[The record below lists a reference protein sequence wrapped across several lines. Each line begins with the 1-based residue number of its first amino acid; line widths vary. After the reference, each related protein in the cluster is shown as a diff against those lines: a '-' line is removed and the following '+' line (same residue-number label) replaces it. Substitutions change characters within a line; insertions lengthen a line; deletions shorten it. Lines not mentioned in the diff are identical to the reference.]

1 MGDEVHVMKTCFLIA
16 LVLFTAGCSKAVDK
30 AYTVPGLLEMLKD
43 RNPDMRYSAVSHLG
57 KYGSKAK
64 EAVPAII
71 DALKDP
77 EANVR
82 IGAAY
87 ALANIGPDA
96 EAAIPALKN
105 ALKDKDRKVREGAA
119 YALKKIEGK
128 K

>member
-1 MGDEVHVMKTCFLIA
+1 MKTYFVIA
-16 LVLFTAGCSKAVDK
+16 MVLFSVGCSKAVDP

-43 RNPDMRYSAVSHLG
+43 KNPDVRYTAVSHLG
-57 KYGSKAK
+57 KYGSRAK

-71 DALKDP
+71 DALKDS

-82 IGAAY
+82 IGAVY

-105 ALKDKDRKVREGAA
+105 ALKDKDHKVRQGAV
-119 YALKKIEGK
+119 YALKKVEGK